1 LFLKALAGIHREPG
15 IPVPGRSCLLIM
27 TGATSVARG
36 LPAHSRS
43 WRGLSVLAKLYIS
56 LVVIAGLGTLLY
68 GAIHQSSKN
77 IAEFICYLGIA
88 ILASRLKVNLP
99 GITGTLS
106 VNFLFILIGVLELSF
121 SETLILGAISMLA
134 QCLHPEPPKAL
145 QVTFNVCAGS
155 ISTALAYLVYH
166 HRLTNLL
173 IGNKPVLL
181 GVAATVYFI
190 ANAGSIAT
198 VISLSERRPLT
209 QILVDCY
216 FWSFPYYL
224 VGAGIAGAITWLNQT
239 FNWETSL
246 LLVPAVYLIYRSY
259 RLYLGK
265 LEDEK
270 RHVEEMAN
278 LHLRTI
284 EALALAIEAKDHTT
298 HEHLQRVRIYAIEVA
313 KELGVEG
320 AELEALHAAALLH
333 DIGKLAV
340 PEHIISKPGR
350 LTPEEFEK
358 MKIHTLVGAEIL
370 ERVRFPYPVVPI
382 VRAHHEKWD
391 GSGYPMGLKGAEIPI
406 GARIL
411 SAVDYLDALAS
422 DRQYR
427 RALPLRDVMQ
437 KLAAESGKSFDPKVV
452 DVLQK
457 RYQYLERLAVTK
469 AGQDPSG
476 PLSTSI
482 KIERGLE
489 PAAGFENATAQDYA
503 GRENTFLSS
512 IAAARQEAQSLFEL
526 SQDLGASLS
535 LTETLSVFSVKLKP
549 MVPYDAIAIYI
560 KREAELIPEYVNG
573 DNYRLFSSLRIPI
586 GQGLSGWVA
595 HNRKPIINGNPSV
608 EPGYLNDPSKFSTL
622 SSALAVPL
630 EGISGIIGV
639 LALYRGERDAF
650 TSDHLRIL
658 LAVSGKMALSIENAL
673 KYQQA
678 EDSATTDYLTG
689 LPNARS
695 LFLQLDRELARCK
708 RDNSGLTVMV
718 SDMDGFKQI
727 NDRFGHLEG
736 NRVLRLF
743 AQALKDG
750 CREYDY
756 VARMG
761 GDEFVVIAPGL
772 AADAAGKKAEQMRAL
787 ARQAGNEVCGE
798 DILSL
803 SVGRSLYP
811 EDGKDAEQ
819 LLAEADRRMYLEKQK
834 QLSYKD
840 RRSHPRLKCR
850 VTIEMQMEVG
860 GTPLFA
866 NLTDVSMGGCYVETS
881 TILAPGSKIKLGFS
895 MDDTN
900 LSAEGVVARLDP
912 GSGLAIQ
919 FREMNREG
927 RDRMLKILEFVQKT
941 TTFYNNRYLNSLTK
955 N

>member
-1 LFLKALAGIHREPG
+1 
-15 IPVPGRSCLLIM
+15 M
-27 TGATSVARG
+27 ATS
-36 LPAHSRS
+36 LPEHSRS
-43 WRGLSVLAKLYIS
+43 WRTLPASAKLFIS
-56 LVVIAGLGTLLY
+56 VMVIAGMATLIY
-68 GAIHQSSKN
+68 GGVHQTSKN

-106 VNFLFILIGVLELSF
+106 VNFLFILIGVLELSLT
-121 SETLILGAISMLA
+121 ETLILGAVSMLA
-134 QCLHPEPPKAL
+134 QCLYPERPKAI
-145 QVTFNVCAGS
+145 QVTFNVCAGTV
-155 ISTALAYLVYH
+155 STALAYFVYH
-166 HRLTNLL
+166 GRWTNMMLD
-173 IGNKPVLL
+173 NRPVLL
-181 GVAATVYFI
+181 GAAACVYFF
-190 ANAGSIAT
+190 ANAGSIAA
-198 VISLSERRPLT
+198 VISLTERRPLT
-209 QILVDCY
+209 RILVDCY

-224 VGAGIAGAITWLNQT
+224 VGAAIAGSVAWLNKK

-298 HEHLQRVRIYAIEVA
+298 HEHLQRVRVYAIEVA
-313 KELGVEG
+313 KELKISGS
-320 AELEALHAAALLH
+320 ELEALHAAAILH

-391 GSGYPMGLKGAEIPI
+391 GTGYPMGLKGQEIPI

-427 RALPLRDVMQ
+427 RALPLKEVMQ
-437 KLAAESGKSFDPKVV
+437 KIGAESGKSFDPKVV
-452 DVLQK
+452 DILQK
-457 RYQYLERLAVTK
+457 RYQSLERMAVAKSAEDINT
-469 AGQDPSG
+469 
-476 PLSTSI
+476 PLSTAI

-489 PAAGFENATAQDYA
+489 PAAGFENATVRESA
-503 GRENTFLSS
+503 GGEANFLSS

-535 LTETLSVFSVKLKP
+535 LGETLSVFSVKLKP

-560 KREAELIPEYVNG
+560 KRDEELVPEYVNG
-573 DNYRLFSSLRIPI
+573 DNYRLFSSLRIPL
-586 GQGLSGWVA
+586 GHGLSGWVA
-595 HNRKPIINGNPSV
+595 QNRKPIVNGNPSV
-608 EPGYLNDPSKFSTL
+608 EPGYLNDPAKFSTL
-622 SSALAVPL
+622 RSALALPL
-630 EGISGIIGV
+630 EGVSGVIGV
-639 LALYRGERDAF
+639 LALYRSERDAF
-650 TSDHLRIL
+650 TSDNLRIL
-658 LAVSGKMALSIENAL
+658 LAVSSKMALSIENAL

-678 EDSATTDYLTG
+678 ESSATTDYLTG
-689 LPNARS
+689 LP
-695 LFLQLDRELARCK
+695 
-708 RDNSGLTVMV
+708 
-718 SDMDGFKQI
+718 
-727 NDRFGHLEG
+727 
-736 NRVLRLF
+736 VLRLF
-743 AQALKDG
+743 AQALKDV

-761 GDEFVVIAPGL
+761 GDEFVVVAPGL
-772 AADAAGKKAEQMRAL
+772 SLDAAGKRADQLRIL
-787 ARQAGNEVCGE
+787 AKQAGSEVCGE
-798 DILSL
+798 EILSL
-803 SVGRSLYP
+803 SVGRAVFP
-811 EDGKDAEQ
+811 EDGEDAEQ

-840 RRSHPRLKCR
+840 RRVHPRLKCR
-850 VTIEMQMEVG
+850 VTIEMKTESG
-860 GTPLFA
+860 ATPVFA
-866 NLTDVSMGGCYVETS
+866 NLTDISLGGCYLETS
-881 TILAPGSKIKLGFS
+881 NILAPGSRIKLGFS
-895 MDDTN
+895 MDDGT
-900 LSAEGVVARLDP
+900 LATEGVVARLDP
-912 GSGLAIQ
+912 GLGVAVQ

-927 RDRMLKILEFVQKT
+927 RDRMFKILEFVQKT
-941 TTFYNNRYLNSLTK
+941 TTFHNNRYFENLTQR
-955 N
+955 

>member
-1 LFLKALAGIHREPG
+1 MGSPSRG
-15 IPVPGRSCLLIM
+15 VRSILM
-27 TGATSVARG
+27 TDATSIADG
-36 LPAHSRS
+36 LISRS
-43 WRGLSVLAKLYIS
+43 NSWKGLSVAAKLFIT
-56 LVVIAGLGTLLY
+56 LIFAGGMATLLY
-68 GAIHQSSKN
+68 GGIHQSSRN

-88 ILASRLKVNLP
+88 ILASRLKVSLP

-121 SETLILGAISMLA
+121 TETLTLGAVSMLA
-134 QCLHPEPPKAL
+134 QSVYPERPKAI
-145 QVTFNVCAGS
+145 QVTFNVCAGA
-155 ISTALAYLVYH
+155 ISTALAYVVYH
-166 HRLTNLL
+166 HPLANLVFG
-173 IGNKPVLL
+173 IRPILL

-190 ANAGSIAT
+190 ANAGSIAM
-198 VISLSERRPLT
+198 VISLTERRPLHR
-209 QILVDCY
+209 ILVDCY

-224 VGAGIAGAITWLNQT
+224 VGAGIAGSIAWLNET

-313 KELGVEG
+313 KELGMNG
-320 AELEALHAAALLH
+320 PELEALHAAALLH

-391 GSGYPMGLKGAEIPI
+391 GTGYPLGLKGAEIPV

-427 RALPLRDVMQ
+427 RALPLREVMQ
-437 KLAAESGKSFDPKVV
+437 KLAAEAGKSFDPKVV
-452 DVLQK
+452 DVLQR
-457 RYQYLERLAVTK
+457 RYEHLERLAVAK
-469 AGQDPSG
+469 SAADPSG
-476 PLSTSI
+476 PLSTAI

-489 PAAGFENATAQDYA
+489 PAAGFENAAAKDYA
-503 GRENTFLSS
+503 GKENTFLSS
-512 IAAARQEAQSLFEL
+512 IAAARQEAQALFEL

-535 LTETLSVFSVKLKP
+535 LGETLSVFSIKLKP

-560 KREAELIPEYVNG
+560 KRENELVPEFVNG
-573 DNYRLFSSLRIPI
+573 DNYRLFSSLRIPL

-595 HNRKPIINGNPSV
+595 HNQKPIVNGNPSV
-608 EPGYLNDPSKFSTL
+608 EPGYLNDPTKFSTL
-622 SSALAVPL
+622 RSALAVPL
-630 EGISGIIGV
+630 EGVAGVIGV
-639 LALYRGERDAF
+639 LALYRGDRDAF

-678 EDSATTDYLTG
+678 ENSATTDYLTG

-708 RDNSGLTVMV
+708 RDTSTLTVMV

-743 AQALKDG
+743 AQALKDT

-772 AADAAGKKAEQMRAL
+772 AVDAAAKKAEQMRAL
-787 ARQAGNEVCGE
+787 ARQAGAEVCGE
-798 DILSL
+798 EILSL
-803 SVGRSLYP
+803 SVGRAVYP
-811 EDGKDAEQ
+811 EDGRDAEQ
-819 LLAEADRRMYLEKQK
+819 LLSEADRRMYLEKQK

-840 RRSHPRLKCR
+840 RRLHPRLKCR
-850 VTIEMQMEVG
+850 VTIELQIEAGEAPV
-860 GTPLFA
+860 FA
-866 NLTDVSMGGCYVETS
+866 NLTDISMGGCYIETS
-881 TILAPGSKIKLGFS
+881 TIMSPGSKLKLGFS
-895 MDDTN
+895 MDDPS
-900 LSAEGVVARLDP
+900 LSADGVVARLDP
-912 GSGLAIQ
+912 GSGVAVQ
-919 FREMNREG
+919 FRELNRDG
-927 RDRMLKILEFVQKT
+927 RDRMFRILEFVQKT
-941 TTFYNNRYLNSLTK
+941 SAFYNNRYFENLLK
-955 N
+955 R

>member
-1 LFLKALAGIHREPG
+1 MVSPWG
-15 IPVPGRSCLLIM
+15 IPDPGGLTSM
-27 TGATSVARG
+27 TGATSIAIG
-36 LPAHSRS
+36 LPEHSRS
-43 WRGLSVLAKLYIS
+43 WRGLPFSAKLFIGITILGGLAT
-56 LVVIAGLGTLLY
+56 LVY
-68 GAIHQSSKN
+68 GGIHQTSNN

-88 ILASRLKVNLP
+88 VLASRLKVNLP

-106 VNFLFILIGVLELSF
+106 VNFLFILIGVLDLSF
-121 SETLILGAISMLA
+121 SETLILGAISMVA
-134 QCLHPEPPKAL
+134 QCFYPERPKAL
-145 QVTFNVCAGS
+145 QVAFNVCAGS
-155 ISTALAYLVYH
+155 IATALAYLAYH
-166 HRLTNLL
+166 QRLITHVVDSRP
-173 IGNKPVLL
+173 ILL
-181 GVAATVYFI
+181 GLAATIYFI
-190 ANAGSIAT
+190 ANAGTIAT
-198 VISLSERRPLT
+198 VISLTERRPIT
-209 QILVDCY
+209 RILVDCY

-224 VGAGIAGAITWLNQT
+224 VGAGIAAIIVWLNHA

-246 LLVPAVYLIYRSY
+246 LVLPAVYLIYRSY

-298 HEHLQRVRIYAIEVA
+298 HEHLQRVRVYAIEVA
-313 KELGVEG
+313 KHLGVNG
-320 AELEALHAAALLH
+320 PELEALHAASLLH

-350 LTPEEFEK
+350 LSPEEFEK

-391 GSGYPMGLKGAEIPI
+391 GSGYPMGLKGAEIPL

-427 RALPLRDVMQ
+427 RALPMRDVMQ
-437 KLAAESGKSFDPKVV
+437 KLALESGKSFDPKVV
-452 DVLQK
+452 DVLLK
-457 RYQYLERLAVTK
+457 RYENLERLVISKSSEDLNA
-469 AGQDPSG
+469 
-476 PLSTSI
+476 PLSTAI
-482 KIERGLE
+482 KIDRGLE
-489 PAAGFENATAQDYA
+489 PAAGFENSTATDYV
-503 GRENTFLSS
+503 GRETTFLSS
-512 IAAARQEAQSLFEL
+512 IAAARQEAQALFEL

-535 LTETLSVFSVKLKP
+535 LGETLSVFSVKLKP

-560 KREAELIPEYVNG
+560 KRENELVAEFVNG

-622 SSALAVPL
+622 RSALAVPL
-630 EGISGIIGV
+630 EGVAGIIGV

-658 LAVSGKMALSIENAL
+658 LAVSGKMALAIENAL

-678 EDSATTDYLTG
+678 ENSATTDYLTG

-708 RDNSGLTVMV
+708 RDNTSLTVMV

-743 AQALKDG
+743 AQALKDT

-772 AADAAGKKAEQMRAL
+772 TPDASAKKTEQMRAL
-787 ARQAGNEVCGE
+787 ARHAGSEVCGE

-803 SVGRSLYP
+803 SVGRAVFP
-811 EDGKDAEQ
+811 ADGKDAEQ

-834 QLSYKD
+834 QLAYKD
-840 RRSHPRLKCR
+840 RRAHPRLKCR
-850 VTIEMQMEVG
+850 VTIELTADNSGV
-860 GTPLFA
+860 PLFA
-866 NLTDVSMGGCYVETS
+866 NLTDISLGGCFIETS
-881 TILAPGSKIKLGFS
+881 TIVPAGSKIKLGFS
-895 MDDTN
+895 MDDPT
-900 LSAEGVVARLDP
+900 LTTEGLVMRLDP
-912 GSGLAIQ
+912 GSGLAVQ
-919 FREMNREG
+919 FPELNRDA
-927 RDRMLKILEFVQKT
+927 RDRMFRIIEFVQKST
-941 TTFYNNRYLNSLTK
+941 SFYNKRYLDSLAK
-955 N
+955 S

>member
-1 LFLKALAGIHREPG
+1 MSAPAKLFITLIVLAG
-15 IPVPGRSCLLIM
+15 LWTLI
-27 TGATSVARG
+27 
-36 LPAHSRS
+36 
-43 WRGLSVLAKLYIS
+43 Y
-56 LVVIAGLGTLLY
+56 AG
-68 GAIHQSSKN
+68 IHQSSKN

-106 VNFLFILIGVLELSF
+106 VNFLFILIGILELSF
-121 SETLILGAISMLA
+121 TETLILGAVSMVA
-134 QCLHPEPPKAL
+134 QCLFPDRPRAI
-145 QVTFNVCAGS
+145 QVTFNVCAGC
-155 ISTALAYLVYH
+155 ISTALAYFVYH
-166 HRLTNLL
+166 HPLPNLL
-173 IGNKPVLL
+173 IESRPILL
-181 GVAATVYFI
+181 GLTATVYFI

-198 VISLSERRPLT
+198 VISLTERRPLRR
-209 QILVDCY
+209 ILVDCY

-224 VGAGIAGAITWLNQT
+224 VGAGIAAMIAWLNRT
-239 FNWETSL
+239 LNWETSL
-246 LLVPAVYLIYRSY
+246 LVLPAMYLIYRSY

-298 HEHLQRVRIYAIEVA
+298 HEHLQRVRVYAIEVG
-313 KELGVEG
+313 KELRLAGP
-320 AELEALHAAALLH
+320 ELEALHAAALLH

-350 LTPEEFEK
+350 LSPEEFEK

-391 GSGYPMGLKGAEIPI
+391 GSGYPLGLKGAEIPI

-427 RALPLRDVMQ
+427 RALPLKEVMQ
-437 KLAAESGKSFDPKVV
+437 KLAAESGKSFDPRVV

-457 RYQYLERLAVTK
+457 QYQHLEEMAIAKSVE
-469 AGQDPSG
+469 DPNA
-476 PLSTSI
+476 PLSTAI

-489 PAAGFENATAQDYA
+489 PAAGFEKARAQDYA
-503 GRENTFLSS
+503 GRETTFLSS
-512 IAAARQEAQSLFEL
+512 IAAARQEAQALFEL

-535 LTETLSVFSVKLKP
+535 LGETLSVFSIKLKP
-549 MVPYDAIAIYI
+549 MVPYDAIAIYVR
-560 KREAELIPEYVNG
+560 REDELVPEYVNG
-573 DNYRLFSSLRIPI
+573 DNYRLFSSLRIPV

-595 HNRKPIINGNPSV
+595 QNRKPIINGNPSV
-608 EPGYLNDPSKFSTL
+608 EPGYLNDPTKFSTL
-622 SSALAVPL
+622 RSALAVPL
-630 EGISGIIGV
+630 EGVAGVIGV
-639 LALYRGERDAF
+639 LALYRSERDAF

-658 LAVSGKMALSIENAL
+658 LAVSGKMALAIENAL

-678 EDSATTDYLTG
+678 ENSATTDYLTG

-708 RDNSGLTVMV
+708 RDKTSLTVMV

-743 AQALKDG
+743 AQALKDS

-787 ARQAGNEVCGE
+787 ARHAGNEVCSE
-798 DILSL
+798 EILSL
-803 SVGRSLYP
+803 SVGRAVYP
-811 EDGKDAEQ
+811 DDGNDAEQ

-834 QLSYKD
+834 QLAYKD
-840 RRSHPRLKCR
+840 RRAHPRMKCR
-850 VTIEMQMEVG
+850 VTIELHTEAG
-860 GTPLFA
+860 GVPMFA
-866 NLTDVSMGGCYVETS
+866 NLTDISMGGCFVETS
-881 TILAPGSKIKLGFS
+881 TILSPGSQIKLSFS
-895 MDDTN
+895 MDDPG
-900 LSAEGVVARLDP
+900 LRAEGVVTRLDP
-912 GSGLAIQ
+912 GSGIAVQ
-919 FREMNREG
+919 FREMNREA
-927 RDRMLKILEFVQKT
+927 RDRMFKILEFVQKT
-941 TTFYNNRYLNSLTK
+941 TTFYNNRYLDSLTK
-955 N
+955 S

>member
-1 LFLKALAGIHREPG
+1 VAEGGGGQAA
-15 IPVPGRSCLLIM
+15 VRSLLM
-27 TGATSVARG
+27 TGAGGFEEGNVS
-36 LPAHSRS
+36 HSRS
-43 WRGLSVLAKLYIS
+43 WRGLSVLAKLFIG
-56 LVVIAGLGTLLY
+56 VIVILGTAVLVY
-68 GAIHQSSKN
+68 GGVHQSSKN

-88 ILASRLKVNLP
+88 ILASRLKVSLP

-106 VNFLFILIGVLELSF
+106 VNFLFILIGILELSF
-121 SETLILGAISMLA
+121 TETLILGAISMLA
-134 QCLHPEPPKAL
+134 QSLYPDRPNAI

-155 ISTALAYLVYH
+155 ISTALAYGVYH
-166 HRLTNLL
+166 HRLANLL
-173 IGNKPVLL
+173 LGSPAILL

-190 ANAGSIAT
+190 ANAGSIAM
-198 VISLSERRPLT
+198 VISLTERRPL
-209 QILVDCY
+209 QRILVDCY

-224 VGAGIAGAITWLNQT
+224 VGAGIAGSIAWLNQT

-246 LLVPAVYLIYRSY
+246 LLVPAIYLIYRSY

-313 KELGVEG
+313 KDLGISG
-320 AELEALHAAALLH
+320 PELEALHAAALLH

-391 GSGYPMGLKGAEIPI
+391 GSGYPVGLKGAEIPI

-427 RALPLRDVMQ
+427 RALPLREVMQ
-437 KLAAESGKSFDPKVV
+437 KLAAESGKSFDPRVV
-452 DVLQK
+452 EILQRRYVQLEHLAIAKSAEDVN
-457 RYQYLERLAVTK
+457 
-469 AGQDPSG
+469 G
-476 PLSTSI
+476 PLSTAI

-489 PAAGFENATAQDYA
+489 PAAGFENVAVQEYA

-512 IAAARQEAQSLFEL
+512 IAAARQEAQALFEL

-535 LTETLSVFSVKLKP
+535 LGETLSVFSVKLKP

-560 KREAELIPEYVNG
+560 RRDHELVPEFVNG

-595 HNRKPIINGNPSV
+595 QNQKPIVNGNPSV

-622 SSALAVPL
+622 RSALAVPL
-630 EGISGIIGV
+630 EGVAGIIGV
-639 LALYRGERDAF
+639 LALYRAERDAF

-658 LAVSGKMALSIENAL
+658 LAVSGKMALAIENAL

-678 EDSATTDYLTG
+678 ENSATTDYLTG

-708 RDNSGLTVMV
+708 RDNSSLTVMV

-743 AQALKDG
+743 AQALKDT

-772 AADAAGKKAEQMRAL
+772 ATDAATKKAEQMRVL
-787 ARQAGNEVCGE
+787 ARQAGAEVCGE
-798 DILSL
+798 ELLSL
-803 SVGRSLYP
+803 SVGRANYP

-840 RRSHPRLKCR
+840 RRVHPRLKCR
-850 VTIEMQMEVG
+850 VTIELQTETG
-860 GTPLFA
+860 GAPLFA
-866 NLTDVSMGGCYVETS
+866 NLTDISMGGCYIETS
-881 TILAPGSKIKLGFS
+881 TILSAGSKIRLGFS
-895 MDDTN
+895 MDDSGLT
-900 LSAEGVVARLDP
+900 AEGVVARLDP
-912 GSGLAIQ
+912 GSGLAVQ
-919 FREMNREG
+919 FRELNRDG
-927 RDRMLKILEFVQKT
+927 RDRMFKILEFVQKT
-941 TTFYNNRYLNSLTK
+941 SAFYNNRYVEGLMK
-955 N
+955 QR

>member
-1 LFLKALAGIHREPG
+1 
-15 IPVPGRSCLLIM
+15 M
-27 TGATSVARG
+27 TGATSIAVG
-36 LPAHSRS
+36 LPEHSRS
-43 WRGLSVLAKLYIS
+43 WRALSISAKLFIT
-56 LVVIAGLGTLLY
+56 LVVVAGLGILIY
-68 GAIHQSSKN
+68 GGIHQSSKN

-88 ILASRLKVNLP
+88 ILASRLRVNLP

-121 SETLILGAISMLA
+121 TETLILGAVSMLA
-134 QCLHPEPPKAL
+134 QCVYPDRPKAL

-155 ISTALAYLVYH
+155 ISTAAAYVVYH
-166 HRLTNLL
+166 HRWTNLL
-173 IGNKPVLL
+173 VDSRPVSL
-181 GVAATVYFI
+181 GIAATVYFI

-198 VISLSERRPLT
+198 VISLTERRRLT
-209 QILVDCY
+209 RILTDCY
-216 FWSFPYYL
+216 LWSFPYYL
-224 VGAGIAGAITWLNQT
+224 VGAGIAGLIVWLNQT
-239 FNWETSL
+239 FNWETA
-246 LLVPAVYLIYRSY
+246 LLVLPAIYLIFRSY

-298 HEHLQRVRIYAIEVA
+298 HEHLQRVRVYAIEVA
-313 KELGVEG
+313 KELGITG
-320 AELEALHAAALLH
+320 PELEALHAAALLH

-350 LTPEEFEK
+350 LSPEEFEK

-391 GSGYPMGLKGAEIPI
+391 GSGYPLGLKGAEIPM

-411 SAVDYLDALAS
+411 TAVDYLDALAS

-427 RALPLRDVMQ
+427 RALPIKEVMQ
-437 KLAAESGKSFDPKVV
+437 KLAAESGKSFDPKIV
-452 DVLQK
+452 DILQK
-457 RYQYLERLAVTK
+457 RYQHLERLAIAK
-469 AGQDPSG
+469 SAEDPNA
-476 PLSTSI
+476 PLSTAI
-482 KIERGLE
+482 KIERGE
-489 PAAGFENATAQDYA
+489 APAAGFEKAKVQDQA
-503 GRENTFLSS
+503 GRETTFLSS
-512 IAAARQEAQSLFEL
+512 IAAARQEAQALFEL

-535 LTETLSVFSVKLKP
+535 LGETLSVFSVKLKP
-549 MVPYDAIAIYI
+549 IIPYDAIAIYV
-560 KREAELIPEYVNG
+560 KREQELVPEYVNG
-573 DNYRLFSSLRIPI
+573 DNYRLFSSLRIPL
-586 GQGLSGWVA
+586 GHGLSGWVA

-622 SSALAVPL
+622 RSALAVPL
-630 EGISGIIGV
+630 EGVGGVIGV
-639 LALYRGERDAF
+639 LALYRAERDAF

-658 LAVSGKMALSIENAL
+658 LAVSGKMALAMENAL

-678 EDSATTDYLTG
+678 ENSAITDYLTG

-708 RDNSGLTVMV
+708 RDDSSLTVMV

-743 AQALKDG
+743 AQALKDS

-772 AADAAGKKAEQMRAL
+772 TADAAGKKAEQMRAL
-787 ARQAGNEVCGE
+787 ARQAGSEVCGE
-798 DILSL
+798 EILSL
-803 SVGRSLYP
+803 SVGRAMYP

-850 VTIEMQMEVG
+850 VTIELQTDAAEV
-860 GTPLFA
+860 PVFA
-866 NLTDVSMGGCYVETS
+866 NVTDISMGGCYVETS
-881 TILAPGSKIKLGFS
+881 TIMAPGSKIKLAFS
-895 MDDTN
+895 MDDAS
-900 LSAEGVVARLDP
+900 LSADGVVARLDP
-912 GSGLAIQ
+912 GSGVAVQ
-919 FREMNREG
+919 FREMNRDARE
-927 RDRMLKILEFVQKT
+927 RMFKILEFVQKT
-941 TTFYNNRYLNSLTK
+941 TTYFNNRYLDSLTRS
-955 N
+955 

>member
-1 LFLKALAGIHREPG
+1 MS
-15 IPVPGRSCLLIM
+15 VP
-27 TGATSVARG
+27 
-36 LPAHSRS
+36 
-43 WRGLSVLAKLYIS
+43 AKLFIT
-56 LVVIAGLGTLLY
+56 LVVLAGLGILIY
-68 GAIHQSSKN
+68 AGIHQSSKN

-88 ILASRLKVNLP
+88 ILASRLKVSLP

-121 SETLILGAISMLA
+121 TETLILGAISMVA
-134 QCLHPEPPKAL
+134 QCVFPDRPKAL
-145 QVTFNVCAGS
+145 QLTFNVCAGCV
-155 ISTALAYLVYH
+155 STALAYQVYH
-166 HRLTNLL
+166 HPLTNLIL
-173 IGNKPVLL
+173 PNRPVLL
-181 GVAATVYFI
+181 GLSASIYFI

-198 VISLSERRPLT
+198 VISLTERRPLSR
-209 QILVDCY
+209 ILVDCY

-224 VGAGIAGAITWLNQT
+224 VGAGIAGVITWLNQN
-239 FNWETSL
+239 FNWEMSL
-246 LLVPAVYLIYRSY
+246 LVLPAMYLIYRSY

-298 HEHLQRVRIYAIEVA
+298 HEHLQRVRVYAIEVA
-313 KELGVEG
+313 KELGVNG
-320 AELEALHAAALLH
+320 PELEALHAAALLH

-350 LTPEEFEK
+350 LSPEEFEK

-391 GSGYPMGLKGAEIPI
+391 GSGYPLGLKGAEIPI

-427 RALPLRDVMQ
+427 RALPLKDVMQ
-437 KLAAESGKSFDPKVV
+437 KLAAESGKSFDPRVV

-457 RYQYLERLAVTK
+457 RYKNLEEMAIAK
-469 AGQDPSG
+469 SIEDPNA
-476 PLSTSI
+476 PLSTAI
-482 KIERGLE
+482 KIERGVE
-489 PAAGFENATAQDYA
+489 PAAGFENAKAQDYA
-503 GRENTFLSS
+503 GKETTFLSS
-512 IAAARQEAQSLFEL
+512 IAAARQEAQALFEL

-535 LTETLSVFSVKLKP
+535 LGETLSVFSVKLKP
-549 MVPYDAIAIYI
+549 MVPYDAIAIYVT
-560 KREAELIPEYVNG
+560 RENELIPEYVNG

-595 HNRKPIINGNPSV
+595 QNRKPIINGNPSV
-608 EPGYLNDPSKFSTL
+608 EPGYLNDPTKFSSL
-622 SSALAVPL
+622 RSALAVPL
-630 EGISGIIGV
+630 EGVAGVIGV
-639 LALYRGERDAF
+639 LALYGAERDAF

-658 LAVSGKMALSIENAL
+658 LAVSGKMALAIENAL

-678 EDSATTDYLTG
+678 ENSATTDYLTG

-708 RDNSGLTVMV
+708 RDNSTLTVMV

-736 NRVLRLF
+736 NRTLRLF
-743 AQALKDG
+743 AQALKDS

-772 AADAAGKKAEQMRAL
+772 AADAASKKAEQLRAL
-787 ARQAGNEVCGE
+787 ARHAGNEVCGE
-798 DILSL
+798 EILSL
-803 SVGRSLYP
+803 SVGRAVYP
-811 EDGKDAEQ
+811 DDGKDAEQ

-834 QLSYKD
+834 QLAYKD
-840 RRSHPRLKCR
+840 RRAHPRMKCR
-850 VTIEMQMEVG
+850 VTIEMQAGDTAV
-860 GTPLFA
+860 PVFA
-866 NLTDVSMGGCYVETS
+866 NLTDISMGGCYIETS
-881 TILAPGSKIKLGFS
+881 TILSAGSTLKLKVS
-895 MDDTN
+895 MDDPS
-900 LSAEGVVARLDP
+900 LCVEGMVARLDP
-912 GSGLAIQ
+912 GSGVAVQ
-919 FREMNREG
+919 FRELNREG
-927 RDRMLKILEFVQKT
+927 RDRMFRILEFVQKT
-941 TTFYNNRYLNSLTK
+941 TTYYNNRYLDTLAK